1 MHWDLILWL
10 IALASNI
17 ALLILLIYQLI
28 CLSDLEA
35 DYLNPYETASNIN
48 SLVLPEFGLQAAFSA
63 LFLVTGHFLMFL
75 VTLPVAIYHA
85 RLFTRGEH
93 LVDVTE
99 IFRALSVEKKH
110 RLIKL
115 CVYLLF
121 FFLVIFRFP
130 AGSFSSL
137 PVFSSEHGDLDIR
150 SSFLEF

>member
-10 IALASNI
+10 ISLISNI
-17 ALLILLIYQLI
+17 VLLVLLIYQLI

-35 DYLNPYETASNIN
+35 DYMNPYETAANIN
-48 SLVLPEFGLQAAFSA
+48 SLILPEFGLQAAFCA
-63 LFLVTGHFLMFL
+63 LFLVTGHFFMFL

-85 RLFTRGEH
+85 RLFARGEH

-115 CVYLLF
+115 GLYLLF
-121 FFLVIFRFP
+121 FFLVIFRLVI
-130 AGSFSSL
+130 AIYNSL
-137 PVFSSEHGDLDIR
+137 ADEEEALHGFWVF
-150 SSFLEF
+150 